1 MSSESYLI
9 AWLWY
14 LSASCALLLVG
25 WRVSRGWPLVLKY
38 LLRALFAVLLLVP
51 VSVTPELDSLAPA
64 WLVLLFDAFLQ
75 DGASPLRAARPMLVF
90 AGLATV
96 AVGVTWWRQRR
107 LPAQSPG
114 AEAPVEAADA

>member
-14 LSASCALLLVG
+14 LSASCALLLVA
-25 WRVSRGWPLVLKY
+25 WRVSRTWPLLVKY
-38 LLRALFAVLLLVP
+38 PLRALLAVLLLVP

-90 AGLATV
+90 AVVALLTVVLA
-96 AVGVTWWRQRR
+96 WWLQRR
-107 LPAQSPG
+107 RDAAAGGAP
-114 AEAPVEAADA
+114 AEASDA

>member
-25 WRVSRGWPLVLKY
+25 WRISRGWPFLLKFVP
-38 LLRALFAVLLLVP
+38 RALLAVLLLVP

-75 DGASPLRAARPMLVF
+75 EGASPLRAARPLLVF
-90 AGLATV
+90 AVLALV
-96 AVGVTWWRQRR
+96 LVLAVWWRDRR
-107 LPAQSPG
+107 RGAVT
-114 AEAPVEAADA
+114 AEALAEASDA